1 MRMLLARVQ
10 ALDEEEAK
18 LMSALRATWADYR
31 DSIRKEVESKTG
43 AIDAYKARLDQI
55 AAALGRSQS
64 GVHAQKAAARDETC
78 SEQDLL
84 RDVSELH
91 EHEGRIKEAMA
102 AAQALLASPPTPP
115 QPIGIPRF
123 LDLWPW

>member
-43 AIDAYKARLDQI
+43 AIDAYKARLDQL

-64 GVHAQKAAARDETC
+64 GVHAQLVFDGPGWTKDTGGC
-78 SEQDLL
+78 LSG
-84 RDVSELH
+84 S
-91 EHEGRIKEAMA
+91 
-102 AAQALLASPPTPP
+102 
-115 QPIGIPRF
+115 
-123 LDLWPW
+123 